1 MKKVL
6 VLSSFPAPYRV
17 AVFKG
22 LSNYYNLDVF
32 FGDDKDQNR
41 NKEYF
46 EKKILLIIMSYR
58 FLVIIKY
65 LKSVDFV
72 LAYDWAQRYA
82 LKVEFK
88 CILKGVPYIINC
100 DGAFIEEGKGL
111 ASSVKSIIKR
121 FFIQKARLCLSS
133 GKYASRYFEYY
144 GASKENIKEHNF
156 SSLFKKDLLKFPI
169 SQNEKILLRQNLK
182 LNKSKMVLAVGQ
194 FIKRKG
200 FDIMLSAWKDF
211 DDEFQLVIIGG
222 GEEKN
227 KYIELINN
235 NYLNNVFLIDFLSK
249 EKIKEYYLAADVFVL
264 PTREDIWG
272 LVVIEALAVG
282 VPVISTNKC
291 IAALELIKNGY

>member
-1 MKKVL
+1 M
-6 VLSSFPAPYRV
+6 
-17 AVFKG
+17 
-22 LSNYYNLDVF
+22 
-32 FGDDKDQNR
+32 
-41 NKEYF
+41 
-46 EKKILLIIMSYR
+46 
-58 FLVIIKY
+58 
-65 LKSVDFV
+65 
-72 LAYDWAQRYA
+72 
-82 LKVEFK
+82 
-88 CILKGVPYIINC
+88 
-100 DGAFIEEGKGL
+100 
-111 ASSVKSIIKR
+111 
-121 FFIQKARLCLSS
+121 CLSS

-144 GASKENIKEHNF
+144 GASKDNIKEHTF